1 MNAVQ
6 SEAENSSVAFTII
19 GFPCNQFGMQEPGA
33 NKTELLNLARYV
45 RPGNNYQP
53 NFPWFGPLDV
63 NGVNEH
69 PLFTYLKDICPPYQ
83 KNLGDRSDLF
93 WDPVQSGDVTW
104 NFEKYLIDTSGVPL
118 ARFAPIVTVRQIYE
132 GYIVPNKQMM
142 KKNRHA
148 NVKSVSY

>member
-1 MNAVQ
+1 MISYRWNYFEVVINMAQ
-6 SEAENSSVAFTII
+6 LPIELSPPTREWEGGGGLGDCSIDPRIAT
-19 GFPCNQFGMQEPGA
+19 GPCRFYIFSQ
-33 NKTELLNLARYV
+33 
-45 RPGNNYQP
+45 
-53 NFPWFGPLDV
+53 
-63 NGVNEH
+63 
-69 PLFTYLKDICPPYQ
+69 DICPPYQ